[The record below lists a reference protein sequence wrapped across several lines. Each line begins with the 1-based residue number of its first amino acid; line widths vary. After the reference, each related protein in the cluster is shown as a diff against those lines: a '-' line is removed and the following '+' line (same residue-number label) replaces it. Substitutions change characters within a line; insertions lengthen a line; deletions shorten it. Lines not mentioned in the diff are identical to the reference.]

1 MGAPCRMPSAL
12 RLIGTAGVGNP
23 GFLHRMP
30 SESLSCVIGRG
41 VSIKSEEAKEMQTW
55 EIFGSCQCPEAPVPL
70 LTPYPS
76 ISAPHTMSLTFSRN
90 GIEKTG
96 SGNQQGKTLWGLLSL
111 LRKLGLRREF
121 SSFLGREQGTYFKP
135 TGKNISQTNIIAHM
149 Y

>member
-1 MGAPCRMPSAL
+1 MLCVWWGQ
-12 RLIGTAGVGNP
+12 P
-23 GFLHRMP
+23 GLVTQASFITSPLK
-30 SESLSCVIGRG
+30 ESLSCVIGRG

-76 ISAPHTMSLTFSRN
+76 ISAPHTMILTFSRD

-96 SGNQQGKTLWGLLSL
+96 SGTQQGKIFWGLLSL

-121 SSFLGREQGTYFKP
+121 SFLGREQGIYFKP
-135 TGKNISQTNIIAHM
+135 TGKNISQTNIIAQM